1 MVLHSYGMLLP
12 CGIDK
17 FHGTEYVCCPS
28 SRAGESAPPSLPS
41 QEDDDEEEEV
51 EDEEIDEADLIEEEN
66 RWVAVKQE
74 GKLPRVCVCL
84 CYDRGTCFEILRA

>member
-28 SRAGESAPPSLPS
+28 SHAGASAPAPPPS
-41 QEDDDEEEEV
+41 QEDD
-51 EDEEIDEADLIEEEN
+51 EDEEIENEDFDEADLVEGEN
-66 RWVAVKQE
+66 R
-74 GKLPRVCVCL
+74 
-84 CYDRGTCFEILRA
+84 

>member
-28 SRAGESAPPSLPS
+28 TRPEEPVPPASPS
-41 QEDDDEEEEV
+41 KEIDDEDEDEDEEV
-51 EDEEIDEADLIEEEN
+51 EEPVVEDEDDEVVEE
-66 RWVAVKQE
+66 R
-74 GKLPRVCVCL
+74 
-84 CYDRGTCFEILRA
+84 

>member
-1 MVLHSYGMLLP
+1 MPCSVNIIACSLLVPCQACAKSSMVLHSYGMLLP

-41 QEDDDEEEEV
+41 EVDDEEEEV
-51 EDEEIDEADLIEEEN
+51 EDEEIDEADLVEEE
-66 RWVAVKQE
+66 E
-74 GKLPRVCVCL
+74 
-84 CYDRGTCFEILRA
+84 DR

>member
-28 SRAGESAPPSLPS
+28 TRPEEPVPPASPS
-41 QEDDDEEEEV
+41 KEIDDEDEDEDEEV
-51 EDEEIDEADLIEEEN
+51 EEPVVEDEDEDDEVVEE
-66 RWVAVKQE
+66 R
-74 GKLPRVCVCL
+74 
-84 CYDRGTCFEILRA
+84 

>member
-28 SRAGESAPPSLPS
+28 SRVGDSTPPSTPS
-41 QEDDDEEEEV
+41 QEDDEEEEV
-51 EDEEIDEADLIEEEN
+51 EDEDIDEADLVEEEEN
-66 RWVAVKQE
+66 RWAVEKRR
-74 GKLPRVCVCL
+74 GKVCGCEY
-84 CYDRGTCFEILRA
+84 CQHNMSSPMKGRYY